1 MNLLFFKLTSK
12 RRSFLFGANL
22 TLSLKGLVKVPPNWV
37 NRRSCKHK
45 IIGFGEIR
53 GSRKIQTHIPIDFWP
68 HRVPH
73 LIKNLTFD
81 AVLVKLSCWT
91 HAGFQMKS
99 WSIQHQFFYH
109 LHLDKIS
116 FIICAKILKDSK
128 KYTMND
134 WVRDELGVPGI

>member
-1 MNLLFFKLTSK
+1 MHDPHFFQKCCHFQYNISWLCFDFSK
-12 RRSFLFGANL
+12 NDNTFERNEDCATVFLKWMDF
-22 TLSLKGLVKVPPNWV
+22 S
-37 NRRSCKHK
+37 
-45 IIGFGEIR
+45 EIS
-53 GSRKIQTHIPIDFWP
+53 GSMKIQTHIPIDFWP
-68 HRVPH
+68 QCVSH

>member
-1 MNLLFFKLTSK
+1 MDFS
-12 RRSFLFGANL
+12 
-22 TLSLKGLVKVPPNWV
+22 
-37 NRRSCKHK
+37 
-45 IIGFGEIR
+45 EIS
-53 GSRKIQTHIPIDFWP
+53 GSMKIQTHIPIDFWP
-68 HRVPH
+68 HFVPH